1 MLAFYQTLE
10 KAMADSNLHCGNW
23 TLPAPERI
31 YTPDIEARAS
41 RHLKAAAALAADAED
56 PKILERVRDQQNMW
70 QRAMDTMAEARKPR
84 TS

>member
-10 KAMADSNLHCGNW
+10 KAMADSDLYRGNW

-41 RHLKAAAALAADAED
+41 RYLEAAAALAADAED